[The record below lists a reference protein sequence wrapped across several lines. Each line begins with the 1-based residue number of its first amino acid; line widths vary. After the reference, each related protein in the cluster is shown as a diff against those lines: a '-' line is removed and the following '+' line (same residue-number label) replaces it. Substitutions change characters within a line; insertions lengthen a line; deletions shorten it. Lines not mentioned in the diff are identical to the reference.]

1 MLISYSLFLI
11 QLSLARNEVSQLQ
24 LEKARSDKASLES
37 NQELLREKLALEKDM
52 STAKE
57 EKQRLSLQL
66 ENTQGKLI
74 ATEQEVLYNKA

>member
-1 MLISYSLFLI
+1 MLISYSLCLI

>member
-1 MLISYSLFLI
+1 MLISYSLCLI

-74 ATEQEVLYNKA
+74 ATEQEVLYNKT

>member
-1 MLISYSLFLI
+1 MLISYSLCLI

-66 ENTQGKLI
+66 ENAQGKLI

>member
-1 MLISYSLFLI
+1 M
-11 QLSLARNEVSQLQ
+11 
-24 LEKARSDKASLES
+24 EKARSDKASLES